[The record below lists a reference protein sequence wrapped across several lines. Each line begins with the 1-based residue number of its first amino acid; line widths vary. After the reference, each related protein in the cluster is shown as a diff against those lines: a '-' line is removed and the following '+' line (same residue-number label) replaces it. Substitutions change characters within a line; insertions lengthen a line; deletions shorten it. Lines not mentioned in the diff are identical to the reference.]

1 MAFFLSLSQAAA
13 GPIDLGIRIDVTG
26 TFSDSTALSA
36 TVYDKD
42 IHSGVF
48 RDVHAFPSGLTG
60 PPLLSDAYVLQGG
73 DPFGG
78 DTTDNFE
85 VTQASGHKTIGP
97 DAAHQLLLTTS
108 YAFAPINPT
117 VGPDGGPDTGFLTV
131 TNNSAFAFTAPIMI
145 SGLSGLGNHESQTFT
160 GVIAPGAS
168 ITMTIDSESSNQ
180 GGFNAVNAVPEPS
193 SLLLCSMG
201 VVGLVGAARRRLRK

>member
-1 MAFFLSLSQAAA
+1 MRGFIVGTIVLLLGVSQAAA
-13 GPIDLGIRIDVTG
+13 GPLDLGIRIDVTG
-26 TFSDSTALSA
+26 TFSDFTALSA

-48 RDVHAFPSGLTG
+48 RSANGT
-60 PPLLSDAYVLQGG
+60 LSDSYVLQGG

-78 DTTDNFE
+78 DTGDGFE
-85 VTQASGHKTIGP
+85 TTQASGHTTIGP

-117 VGPDGGPDTGFLTV
+117 VGPDGAPDTGFLTI
-131 TNNSAFAFTAPIMI
+131 TNNSAFDFAAPITI
-145 SGLSGLGNHESQTFT
+145 SGLSGIGNHESQTFT
-160 GVIAPGAS
+160 GVIPSGGS
-168 ITMTIDSESSNQ
+168 ISMTIDNESSNQ
-180 GGFNAVNAVPEPS
+180 GGFNAVPEPS

-201 VVGLVGAARRRLRK
+201 IVGLAGAARRRLRKK